1 MDTTLSIRLPD
12 DTKRQLEELAEATG
26 RSKSFLAVD
35 AIRRYLEQEAWQI
48 AEIRQA
54 LNEAD
59 AEDFATSSEVKK
71 VLRKWGVDAG

>member
-12 DTKRQLEELAEATG
+12 DTKRLLEQLAEATG

-48 AEIRQA
+48 TEIRQA
-54 LNEAD
+54 LKEAD
-59 AEDFATSSEVKK
+59 AEDFAAPAEVKK

>member
-12 DTKRQLEELAEATG
+12 DTKRLLEELAEATG

-48 AEIRQA
+48 AEIRLA

-59 AEDFATSSEVKK
+59 AEDCATSAEVKK